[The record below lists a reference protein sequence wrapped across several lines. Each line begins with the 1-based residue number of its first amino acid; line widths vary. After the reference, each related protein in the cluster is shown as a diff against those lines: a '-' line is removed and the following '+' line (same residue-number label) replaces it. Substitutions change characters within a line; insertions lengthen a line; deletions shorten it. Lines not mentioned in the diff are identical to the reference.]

1 MPAGGFASLLKISM
15 VFIDGD
21 GDGGGRVD
29 HGGGGALLSGDTG
42 DDGREEHEE
51 R

>member
-15 VFIDGD
+15 VFIDGN
-21 GDGGGRVD
+21 GGGRVD
-29 HGGGGALLSGDTG
+29 HGGGGALLSEDTG